1 MGEKATRQ
9 EVINA
14 IGEHKI
20 IAIVRGV
27 ERERLIPLAEA
38 LYAGGVRLI
47 EVTYNACETPSD
59 EETAENIALLA
70 SHMTG
75 RMYVGAGTVLTVGQV
90 ELTKKAGGAFIIS
103 PNVSEAVIAH
113 TRFEG
118 LVSIPG
124 ALTPTE
130 IVAAHEAGADFVK
143 LFPVGNMGSAYIKA
157 VSAPLS
163 HIPMLAVGGVTPD
176 NLQEYR
182 AAGAVGFGI
191 GTNIVDKNLLK
202 QEDYEGITA
211 LARRYTDA
219 VKA

>member
-1 MGEKATRQ
+1 MGDKITRAA
-9 EVINA
+9 VINA

-47 EVTYNACETPSD
+47 EVTYNACGTPSD
-59 EETAENIALLA
+59 EETAENVALLA
-70 SHMTG
+70 SHMKG

-90 ELTKKAGGAFIIS
+90 ELTKNAGGAFIIS

>member
-1 MGEKATRQ
+1 MGDKATRQ

-27 ERERLIPLAEA
+27 KKEQLIPLAEA
-38 LYAGGVRLI
+38 LYRGGVRLV
-47 EVTYNACETPSD
+47 ELTYNACGNPAD

-70 SHMTG
+70 AHMKG

-90 ELTKKAGGAFIIS
+90 ELTKKAGGCFIIS

-163 HIPMLAVGGVTPD
+163 HIPMLAVGGVTPE
-176 NLQEYR
+176 NLQEYQ

-191 GTNIVDKNLLK
+191 GTNIVDKKLLM

-211 LARRYTDA
+211 LAQRYTNA